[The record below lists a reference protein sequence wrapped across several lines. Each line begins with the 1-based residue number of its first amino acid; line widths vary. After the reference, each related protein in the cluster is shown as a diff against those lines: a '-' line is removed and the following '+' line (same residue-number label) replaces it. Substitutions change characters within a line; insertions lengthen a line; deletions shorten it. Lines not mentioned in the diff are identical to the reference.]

1 MILTTS
7 AAALI
12 AGGGHVDAV
21 IAGGPDG
28 NQSQP
33 RKLAQNPPPEGS
45 PAEYGDLGAIEP
57 PDYLVLACRD
67 RGRDP
72 RSIPTDGESRREI
85 DAIEAP
91 CESDLPRRAG
101 PSMSRRRP
109 TEKSRRRSPR
119 GRGLRGPP

>member
-1 MILTTS
+1 MKCVERLMILTTS

-12 AGGGHVDAV
+12 AGGGHVDVV

-57 PDYLVLACRD
+57 PDYLVLAC
-67 RGRDP
+67 GVAGVAHEP
-72 RSIPTDGESRREI
+72 AESLR
-85 DAIEAP
+85 
-91 CESDLPRRAG
+91 
-101 PSMSRRRP
+101 PSQLVIR
-109 TEKSRRRSPR
+109 
-119 GRGLRGPP
+119 